1 MKSVIETQAELIK
14 NLQDRND
21 LFAKT
26 ITRFSQEMVA
36 LKEAHDHVKF
46 EYQRMVK
53 FYDTQVG
60 TPCEEIR
67 HAQEVEVYKE
77 HIGELTAT
85 IQSQAGVIEKLNFD
99 IQKRGGFVEIDDR
112 KAKSVLYDLDAVGIE
127 YRMREAAELVDARAK
142 IGEFRKKIE
151 IMAKMIGDQGQ
162 EISTLKALKDS
173 AKWRMEQLATY
184 TLEQGK
190 LVLSLQAK
198 LGDTERDH
206 QQAIYALGQ
215 SEDAYLKLET
225 KLNEVNNPFLLEVIS
240 LRAKLDGE
248 PCNLDFQREAAKMS
262 AYADKCLTIKEEAM
276 GHAAAMSN
284 DLTAMGEHAELLTEQ
299 LVQAHEKLATANFLA
314 DTYKKLYGECY
325 MESGKRNEK
334 NPHTEGD
341 DWP

>member
-14 NLQDRND
+14 KLQDTND
-21 LFAKT
+21 RFAKI

-36 LKEAHDHVKF
+36 LKEAHDHMKF

-53 FYDTQVG
+53 FYDKQVG
-60 TPCEEIR
+60 TPCEQIR
-67 HAQEVEVYKE
+67 HAQEVEVHKE
-77 HIGELTAT
+77 HIEELTAM

-112 KAKSVLYDLDAVGIE
+112 KANHLYIRGKQIVWQKNEDAVGIE

-162 EISTLKALKDS
+162 EISTLKELKDS

-190 LVLSLQAK
+190 LVLSLQ
-198 LGDTERDH
+198 
-206 QQAIYALGQ
+206 
-215 SEDAYLKLET
+215 
-225 KLNEVNNPFLLEVIS
+225 
-240 LRAKLDGE
+240 AKLDGE

-284 DLTAMGEHAELLTEQ
+284 DVTALGEKTELLLEELASRNERITYLEEQ
-299 LVQAHEKLATANFLA
+299 LIREYAV
-314 DTYKKLYGECY
+314 
-325 MESGKRNEK
+325 
-334 NPHTEGD
+334 GD

>member
-14 NLQDRND
+14 KLQDTND
-21 LFAKT
+21 RFAKI

-36 LKEAHDHVKF
+36 LKEAHDHMKF

-53 FYDTQVG
+53 FYDKQVG
-60 TPCEEIR
+60 TPCEQIR
-67 HAQEVEVYKE
+67 HAQEVEVHKE
-77 HIGELTAT
+77 HIEELTAM

-162 EISTLKALKDS
+162 EISTLKELKDS

-190 LVLSLQAK
+190 LVLSLQ
-198 LGDTERDH
+198 
-206 QQAIYALGQ
+206 
-215 SEDAYLKLET
+215 
-225 KLNEVNNPFLLEVIS
+225 
-240 LRAKLDGE
+240 AKLDGE

-284 DLTAMGEHAELLTEQ
+284 DVTALGEKTELLLEELASRNERITYLEEQ
-299 LVQAHEKLATANFLA
+299 LIREYAV
-314 DTYKKLYGECY
+314 
-325 MESGKRNEK
+325 
-334 NPHTEGD
+334 GD

>member
-14 NLQDRND
+14 KLQDTND

-36 LKEAHDHVKF
+36 LKEAHDHMKF

-53 FYDTQVG
+53 FYDNQVG

-67 HAQEVEVYKE
+67 HAQEVEVHKE
-77 HIGELTAT
+77 HIEELTAM

-162 EISTLKALKDS
+162 EISTLKELKDS

-190 LVLSLQAK
+190 LVLSLQ
-198 LGDTERDH
+198 
-206 QQAIYALGQ
+206 
-215 SEDAYLKLET
+215 
-225 KLNEVNNPFLLEVIS
+225 
-240 LRAKLDGE
+240 AKLDGE

-284 DLTAMGEHAELLTEQ
+284 DVTALGEKTELLLEELASRNERITYLEEQ
-299 LVQAHEKLATANFLA
+299 LIREYAV
-314 DTYKKLYGECY
+314 
-325 MESGKRNEK
+325 
-334 NPHTEGD
+334 GD

>member
-14 NLQDRND
+14 KLQDTND

-36 LKEAHDHVKF
+36 LKEANGHIKF

-53 FYDTQVG
+53 FYDNQVG

-67 HAQEVEVYKE
+67 HAQEVEVHKE
-77 HIGELTAT
+77 HIEELTAM

-162 EISTLKALKDS
+162 EISTLKELKDS

-190 LVLSLQAK
+190 LVLSLQ
-198 LGDTERDH
+198 
-206 QQAIYALGQ
+206 
-215 SEDAYLKLET
+215 
-225 KLNEVNNPFLLEVIS
+225 
-240 LRAKLDGE
+240 AKLDGE

-284 DLTAMGEHAELLTEQ
+284 DVTALGEKTELLLEELASRNERITYLEEQ
-299 LVQAHEKLATANFLA
+299 LIREYAV
-314 DTYKKLYGECY
+314 
-325 MESGKRNEK
+325 
-334 NPHTEGD
+334 GD

>member
-14 NLQDRND
+14 KLQDTND

-36 LKEAHDHVKF
+36 LKEANGHIKF

-53 FYDTQVG
+53 FYDKQVG

-67 HAQEVEVYKE
+67 HAQEVEVHKE
-77 HIGELTAT
+77 HIEELTAM

-162 EISTLKALKDS
+162 EIATLKELKDS

-190 LVLSLQAK
+190 LVLSLQ
-198 LGDTERDH
+198 
-206 QQAIYALGQ
+206 
-215 SEDAYLKLET
+215 
-225 KLNEVNNPFLLEVIS
+225 
-240 LRAKLDGE
+240 AKLDGE

-284 DLTAMGEHAELLTEQ
+284 DVTALGEKTELLLEELASRNERITYLEEQ
-299 LVQAHEKLATANFLA
+299 LIREYAV
-314 DTYKKLYGECY
+314 
-325 MESGKRNEK
+325 
-334 NPHTEGD
+334 GD

>member
-14 NLQDRND
+14 KLQDTND

-36 LKEAHDHVKF
+36 LKEANGHIKF

-53 FYDTQVG
+53 FYDNQVG

-67 HAQEVEVYKE
+67 HAQEVEVHKE
-77 HIGELTAT
+77 HIEELTAM

-162 EISTLKALKDS
+162 EISTLKELKES

-190 LVLSLQAK
+190 LVLSLQ
-198 LGDTERDH
+198 
-206 QQAIYALGQ
+206 
-215 SEDAYLKLET
+215 
-225 KLNEVNNPFLLEVIS
+225 
-240 LRAKLDGE
+240 AKLDGE

-284 DLTAMGEHAELLTEQ
+284 DVTALGEKTELLLEELASRNERITYLEEQ
-299 LVQAHEKLATANFLA
+299 LIREYAV
-314 DTYKKLYGECY
+314 
-325 MESGKRNEK
+325 
-334 NPHTEGD
+334 GD

>member
-14 NLQDRND
+14 KLQDTND

-36 LKEAHDHVKF
+36 LKEANGHIKF

-53 FYDTQVG
+53 FYDKQVG

-67 HAQEVEVYKE
+67 HAQEVEVHKE
-77 HIGELTAT
+77 HIEELTAM

-162 EISTLKALKDS
+162 EISTLKELKDS

-190 LVLSLQAK
+190 LVLSLQ
-198 LGDTERDH
+198 
-206 QQAIYALGQ
+206 
-215 SEDAYLKLET
+215 
-225 KLNEVNNPFLLEVIS
+225 
-240 LRAKLDGE
+240 AKLDGE

-284 DLTAMGEHAELLTEQ
+284 DVTALGEKTELLLEELASRNERITYLEEQ
-299 LVQAHEKLATANFLA
+299 LIREYAV
-314 DTYKKLYGECY
+314 
-325 MESGKRNEK
+325 
-334 NPHTEGD
+334 GD